1 MTWKRFPKN
10 TDLMEQWVLYA
21 CGAPLCK
28 LYKGETVGT
37 WTASFLSLCG
47 KSCVV
52 AHIAAM
58 ALKEAQTY
66 CETELRH
73 MGWKFGEGTT

>member
-37 WTASFLSLCG
+37 WQASFLNLCG
-47 KSCVV
+47 KTNVV
-52 AHIAAM
+52 AHCTATS
-58 ALKEAQTY
+58 LEQAQRF
-66 CETELRH
+66 CEKELRL
-73 MGWKFGEGTT
+73 MGWKFGGAT